1 MRRDDMWRWF
11 FHCTLNNLQKNL
23 AEKEIPRP
31 RSRMRYLSGIQ
42 PTGRLHLGNYFGMI
56 RPAVQMQNEGEA
68 YYFLADYHA
77 LTGATAP
84 GQLTSLVAETYLDLL
99 ACGVDPEKAV
109 VFRQSAVPEV
119 HELAWYLST
128 VTPMGLLERR
138 HSYKDKVAK
147 GISPSHGL
155 FAYPVLMAA
164 DILLYDADRVP
175 VGQDQKQHLEVARD
189 IAGKFNERYG
199 QVFKLPESVIREDAG
214 VVPGVDGQKMS
225 KSYGNTLEIFAPEKE
240 LHKKIMG
247 IKTDSNPV
255 EAPKVVEGSI
265 LWGLARLVG
274 SEGER
279 AEYRRRME
287 QGGSGYGDLKKSLA
301 DLVLKEFEGMRKKR
315 EELVADPK
323 RVEMWMRDGGAKAR
337 KTAEEVLK
345 RVRAAV
351 GTQK

>member
-1 MRRDDMWRWF
+1 
-11 FHCTLNNLQKNL
+11 
-23 AEKEIPRP
+23 
-31 RSRMRYLSGIQ
+31 MRYLSGIQ

-56 RPAVQMQNEGEA
+56 RPAVELQTKGEA

-77 LTGATAP
+77 LTGVSEV
-84 GQLTSLVAETYLDLL
+84 GQLEGLVKETFLDLL
-99 ACGVDPEKAV
+99 ACGVDPERAV

-128 VTPMGLLERR
+128 VTPMGLLERC

-189 IAGKFNERYG
+189 IAGKFNDKYG
-199 QVFKLPESVIREDAG
+199 QVFKLPESIIREDAG

-225 KSYGNTLEIFAPEKE
+225 KSYGNTLEIFAPEKD
-240 LHKKIMG
+240 LRKKIMA
-247 IKTDSNPV
+247 IKTDSTPV
-255 EAPKVVEGSI
+255 EAPKALEGST
-265 LWGLARLVG
+265 LWGLVRLMG
-274 SEGER
+274 TDAER
-279 AEYRRRME
+279 SEYRAKME
-287 QGGSGYGDLKKSLA
+287 KGGTGYGDLKKGLA
-301 DLVLKEFEGMRKKR
+301 DLVLREFDGMRKKR
-315 EELVADPK
+315 EELASDSP
-323 RVEMWMRDGGAKAR
+323 RVEQWMKDGAAKAR
-337 KTAEEVLK
+337 KTAEQVLA

>member
-1 MRRDDMWRWF
+1 
-11 FHCTLNNLQKNL
+11 
-23 AEKEIPRP
+23 
-31 RSRMRYLSGIQ
+31 MRYLSGIQ

-56 RPAVQMQNEGEA
+56 RPAVELQAKGEA

-77 LTGATAP
+77 LTGAAEP
-84 GQLTSLVAETYLDLL
+84 GELASLVKDTFLDLL
-99 ACGVDPEKAV
+99 ACGVDPERAV

-128 VTPMGLLERR
+128 VTPMGLLERC

-189 IAGKFNERYG
+189 IAGKFNDKYG
-199 QVFKLPESVIREDAG
+199 PVFKLPESIIREDAG

-225 KSYGNTLEIFAPEKE
+225 KSYGNTLEIFASEKD
-240 LHKKIMG
+240 LRKKIMG
-247 IKTDSNPV
+247 IKTDSTPV
-255 EAPKVVEGSI
+255 EAPKAVEGST
-265 LWGLARLVG
+265 LWGLVRLMG
-274 SEGER
+274 TDADR
-279 AEYRRRME
+279 ADYRAKME
-287 QGGSGYGDLKKSLA
+287 KGGTGYGDLKKGLA
-301 DLVLKEFEGMRKKR
+301 DLVLREFDGMRKKR
-315 EELVADPK
+315 EALASDPG
-323 RVEMWMRDGGAKAR
+323 RVEQWMKDGAAKAR
-337 KTAEEVLK
+337 KTAEQVLS

>member
-1 MRRDDMWRWF
+1 
-11 FHCTLNNLQKNL
+11 
-23 AEKEIPRP
+23 
-31 RSRMRYLSGIQ
+31 MRYLSGIQ

-56 RPAVQMQNEGEA
+56 RPAVELQSKGEA

-77 LTGATAP
+77 LTGASEV
-84 GQLTSLVAETYLDLL
+84 GKLEGLVKETFLDLL
-99 ACGVDPEKAV
+99 ACGVDPERAV

-128 VTPMGLLERR
+128 VTPMGLLERC

-189 IAGKFNERYG
+189 IAGKFNDKYG
-199 QVFKLPESVIREDAG
+199 QVFKLPESIIREDAG

-225 KSYGNTLEIFAPEKE
+225 KSYGNTLEIFAPEKD
-240 LHKKIMG
+240 LRKKIMA
-247 IKTDSNPV
+247 IKTDSTPV
-255 EAPKVVEGSI
+255 EAPKAVEGST
-265 LWGLARLVG
+265 LWGLVRLMG
-274 SEGER
+274 TDAER
-279 AEYRRRME
+279 SDYRSKME
-287 QGGSGYGDLKKSLA
+287 KGGTGYGDLKKGLA
-301 DLVLKEFEGMRKKR
+301 DLVLREFDGMRKKR
-315 EELVADPK
+315 EKLASNSP
-323 RVEMWMRDGGAKAR
+323 RVEQWMKEGAAKAR
-337 KTAEEVLK
+337 KTAEQVLA

>member
-1 MRRDDMWRWF
+1 
-11 FHCTLNNLQKNL
+11 
-23 AEKEIPRP
+23 
-31 RSRMRYLSGIQ
+31 MRYLSGIQ

-56 RPAVQMQNEGEA
+56 RPAVELQAKGEA

-77 LTGATAP
+77 LTGAAEP
-84 GQLTSLVAETYLDLL
+84 GQLASLVKDTFLDLL

-128 VTPMGLLERR
+128 LTPMGLLERC
-138 HSYKDKVAK
+138 HSYKDKVAR

-189 IAGKFNERYG
+189 IAGKFNDKYG
-199 QVFKLPESVIREDAG
+199 PVFKLPESIIREDAG

-225 KSYGNTLEIFAPEKE
+225 KSYGNTLEIFAPEKD
-240 LHKKIMG
+240 LRKKIMG
-247 IKTDSNPV
+247 IKTDSTPV
-255 EAPKVVEGSI
+255 EAPKAVEGST
-265 LWGLARLVG
+265 LWGLVRLMG
-274 SEGER
+274 TDAER
-279 AEYRRRME
+279 SEYRAKME
-287 QGGSGYGDLKKSLA
+287 KGGTGYGDLKKGLA
-301 DLVLKEFEGMRKKR
+301 DLVLQEFDGMRKKR
-315 EELVADPK
+315 EELASDSS
-323 RVEMWMRDGGAKAR
+323 RVEQWMKEGAAKAR
-337 KTAEEVLK
+337 KTAEQVLA

>member
-1 MRRDDMWRWF
+1 
-11 FHCTLNNLQKNL
+11 
-23 AEKEIPRP
+23 
-31 RSRMRYLSGIQ
+31 MRYLSGIQ

-56 RPAVQMQNEGEA
+56 RPAVELQSKGEA

-77 LTGATAP
+77 LTGVSEV
-84 GQLTSLVAETYLDLL
+84 GQLEGLVKETFLDLL
-99 ACGVDPEKAV
+99 ACGVDPERAV

-128 VTPMGLLERR
+128 VTPMGLLERC
-138 HSYKDKVAK
+138 HSYKDKIAK

-189 IAGKFNERYG
+189 IAGKFNEKYG
-199 QVFKLPESVIREDAG
+199 QVFKLPESIIREDAG

-225 KSYGNTLEIFAPEKE
+225 KSYGNTLEIFASEKD
-240 LHKKIMG
+240 LRKKIMA
-247 IKTDSNPV
+247 IKTDSTPV
-255 EAPKVVEGSI
+255 EAPKAVEGSA
-265 LWGLARLVG
+265 LWGLVRLMG
-274 SEGER
+274 TDAER
-279 AEYRRRME
+279 SEYRAKME
-287 QGGSGYGDLKKSLA
+287 KGGTGYGDLKKGLA
-301 DLVLKEFEGMRKKR
+301 DLVLREFDGMRKKR
-315 EELVADPK
+315 EELASNLP
-323 RVEMWMRDGGAKAR
+323 RVEQWMKDGAAKAR
-337 KTAEEVLK
+337 KTAEQVLA

>member
-1 MRRDDMWRWF
+1 
-11 FHCTLNNLQKNL
+11 
-23 AEKEIPRP
+23 
-31 RSRMRYLSGIQ
+31 MRYLSGIQ

-56 RPAVQMQNEGEA
+56 RPAVELQAKGEA

-77 LTGATAP
+77 LTGVSEA
-84 GQLTSLVAETYLDLL
+84 GQLGGLVKDTFLDLL
-99 ACGVDPEKAV
+99 ACGVDPERAV

-128 VTPMGLLERR
+128 ATPMGLLERC

-189 IAGKFNERYG
+189 IAGKFNDKYG
-199 QVFKLPESVIREDAG
+199 QVFKLPESIIRDDAG

-225 KSYGNTLEIFAPEKE
+225 KSYGNTLEIFAPEKD
-240 LHKKIMG
+240 LRKKIMA
-247 IKTDSNPV
+247 IKTDSTPV
-255 EAPKVVEGSI
+255 EAPKLLEGST
-265 LWGLARLVG
+265 LWGLVRLMG
-274 SEGER
+274 TDAER
-279 AEYRRRME
+279 SEYRAKME
-287 QGGSGYGDLKKSLA
+287 KGGTGYGDLKKGLA
-301 DLVLKEFEGMRKKR
+301 DLVLREFDGMRKNR
-315 EELVADPK
+315 EELASNPL
-323 RVEMWMRDGGAKAR
+323 RVEQWMKDGAAKAR
-337 KTAEEVLK
+337 KTAEQVLT
-345 RVRAAV
+345 RVRSAV

>member
-1 MRRDDMWRWF
+1 
-11 FHCTLNNLQKNL
+11 
-23 AEKEIPRP
+23 
-31 RSRMRYLSGIQ
+31 
-42 PTGRLHLGNYFGMI
+42 MI
-56 RPAVQMQNEGEA
+56 RPAVELQAKGEA

-77 LTGATAP
+77 LTGASEV
-84 GQLTSLVAETYLDLL
+84 GQLEGLVKETFLDLL
-99 ACGVDPEKAV
+99 ACGVDPERAV

-128 VTPMGLLERR
+128 VTPMGLLERC

-189 IAGKFNERYG
+189 IAAKFNDKYG
-199 QVFKLPESVIREDAG
+199 QVFKLPESIIRDDAG

-225 KSYGNTLEIFAPEKE
+225 KSYGNTLEIFAPEKD
-240 LHKKIMG
+240 LRKKIMA
-247 IKTDSNPV
+247 IKTDSTPV
-255 EAPKVVEGSI
+255 EAPKAVEGST
-265 LWGLARLVG
+265 LWGLVRLMG
-274 SEGER
+274 TDAER
-279 AEYRRRME
+279 SEYRAKIE
-287 QGGSGYGDLKKSLA
+287 KGGTGYGDLKKGLA
-301 DLVLKEFEGMRKKR
+301 DLVLREFDGMRKKR
-315 EELVADPK
+315 EELASNSP
-323 RVEMWMRDGGAKAR
+323 RVEQWMKEGAAKAR
-337 KTAEEVLK
+337 KTAEQVLA